1 LAQQRHDAGTT
12 LEQLETLGDRLVQW
26 IEDHPV
32 PVLSVAAVVLLLA
45 AAIGGWKAWS
55 NARANEASAALAEL
69 RAQYVEAMGG
79 QATDLIAPEPA
90 NPETGKKVRT
100 EYVDRFVKFAHDHGA
115 TTAGAMAGLEASRLY
130 EQLGNR
136 DEALQVLKDS
146 AGKLSSSSSVRGV
159 LESRIG
165 GLEEET
171 GDFKAAAEAYEAA
184 GGIDGYP
191 LRHESLGEAAR
202 CWLEAGEPDRA
213 LALYERLRA
222 EAPDFHLSPWLD
234 ARLQEL
240 QARAGVPPKQAQAS
254 APTEAAPGAGAPP
267 PTASQPKA
275 AAGSP
280 KPEAPPAKAPSGS

>member
-32 PVLSVAAVVLLLA
+32 PVLSVAAAVLLLA

-79 QATDLIAPEPA
+79 EATDLVAPEPA
-90 NPETGKKVRT
+90 NPETGKQVRT
-100 EYVDRFVKFAHDHGA
+100 EYVDRFMKFANDHGA

-146 AGKLSSSSSVRGV
+146 AGRLASGSSVRGV

-184 GGIDGYP
+184 GAIDGYP
-191 LRHESLGEAAR
+191 LRHEALGEAAR
-202 CWLEAGEPDRA
+202 CWLEAGQPDHA
-213 LALYERLRA
+213 LAIYGRLRA
-222 EAPDFHLSPWLD
+222 EAPDFHLAPWLA
-234 ARLQEL
+234 ARLEEL
-240 QARAGVPPKQAQAS
+240 QARAGVPARTAQAP
-254 APTEAAPGAGAPP
+254 APTEGPPGAEAPAK
-267 PTASQPKA
+267 TESQP
-275 AAGSP
+275 SP
-280 KPEAPPAKAPSGS
+280 AEAPRGEAPPAKVPSGS